1 MLDAFAVMNVVGLL
15 AFAVT
20 GSLKA
25 IEERLDVLG
34 VAVLGILTALGGGM
48 TRDVLV
54 GAIPNALQ
62 STDDVTI
69 AFVGVVVA
77 LLLSRSRK
85 NWVQHSA
92 ILVPDA
98 IGLAA
103 FAATGALVGAD
114 AGVSGFGIVLLAT
127 LTGVGGGLISDVLL
141 QRVPGVLKEDFYAT
155 CAIAGGVVFW
165 IATVNGVGEQLSATA
180 CAVTVVLLRLL
191 ALRFD
196 WSLPRV
202 EVGG

>member
-1 MLDAFAVMNVVGLL
+1 MLSAFAVMNVVGLL

-25 IEERLDVLG
+25 IDEQLDVLG
-34 VAVLGILTALGGGM
+34 VFVLGTMIALGGGM

-54 GAIPNALQ
+54 GAVPNALQ

-69 AFVGVVVA
+69 ALAGVVLA
-77 LLLSRSRK
+77 IFLSRTRR

-103 FAATGALVGAD
+103 FAATGALVGAE
-114 AGVSGFGIVLLAT
+114 AGVSGFGVVLLAT

-155 CAIAGGVVFW
+155 CAVAGGVVFW
-165 IATVNGVGEQLSATA
+165 AVSEGGAGPDVAAAACAATVLA
-180 CAVTVVLLRLL
+180 LRLL

-202 EVGG
+202 SVS